1 MTVLYM
7 HDSHHMYELIKS
19 PQMVHIG
26 YKIISMVQLVISM
39 VHGAGL

>member
-26 YKIISMVQLVISM
+26 YKIISMFQLVISM
-39 VHGAGL
+39 VQGAGL